1 MGEAVMLRFGFA
13 SSRRL
18 HSFVSVLFGSFD
30 IRLIIH
36 FFDCGAVSA
45 RAVGGGGANR
55 QIKAPRIMV
64 MRIGEGRMFVFLM
77 TLALGRNS
85 F

>member
-1 MGEAVMLRFGFA
+1 LDLLLREDCIHSFLFFLDLSIFA
-13 SSRRL
+13 SSY
-18 HSFVSVLFGSFD
+18 
-30 IRLIIH
+30 I